1 MNETRWKLKGID
13 GGEELIDVTLA
24 VDTAAPVVIEAIE
37 AAAQRGD
44 VVLERDHE
52 WDLRSMDRSAL
63 VHTAHQ
69 VGVADPAAHRN
80 SEELIASVVEKRKE
94 AAAS

>member
-1 MNETRWKLKGID
+1 MNATRWKLKGIGD
-13 GGEELIDVTLA
+13 GEQLDVELH

-37 AAAQRGD
+37 VAAIAAD
-44 VVLERDHE
+44 IVLERDHE
-52 WDLRSMDRSAL
+52 WDLRSMDRAEL

-80 SEELIASVVEKRKE
+80 SDELIASVIEKRKE
-94 AAAS
+94 EAAS